1 MSIRPLM
8 DTRPSGVS
16 LEQIVLWVKCDS
28 GEVCGTHDER
38 QVVEGRAEAGLPV
51 YPGADPAHP
60 RAERLEQQREGPV
73 ELVAEAAA
81 ATAHDLVDQVGLVQ
95 RDRFG
100 QVNAQVLERH
110 GQLVRPVQCAQARRV
125 TDGWRGDAD
134 PVQVRHHGLVIHRIL
149 SEAAG
154 QPKVNE

>member
-1 MSIRPLM
+1 MTAEA
-8 DTRPSGVS
+8 DV
-16 LEQIVLWVKCDS
+16 
-28 GEVCGTHDER
+28 GEPGAGAVGGAHDER

-81 ATAHDLVDQVGLVQ
+81 ATAHDLVDQVGLIQ
-95 RDRFG
+95 GDGLG

-110 GQLVRPVQCAQARRV
+110 RQLMRQVQRAQTRRV
-125 TDGWRGDAD
+125 TGSRRGDAD
-134 PVQVRHHGLVIHRIL
+134 PVQVGQHRLVIHRHPPD
-149 SEAAG
+149 SRTVAARSG
-154 QPKVNE
+154 ELRAAA